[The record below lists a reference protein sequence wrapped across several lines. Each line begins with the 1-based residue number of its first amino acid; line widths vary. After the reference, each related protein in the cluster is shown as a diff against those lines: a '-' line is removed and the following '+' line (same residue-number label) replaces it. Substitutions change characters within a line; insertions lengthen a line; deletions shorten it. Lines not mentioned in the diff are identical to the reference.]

1 MVICAGMPAHMITI
15 PPDAKPGQRITVKLP
30 RLEDLSEERLEEF
43 VKIMSEAVDAGR
55 THPQLTVSCLA
66 KRAMH
71 YLLLGKLEQS
81 LEDLANLLSI
91 TQHKPVEE
99 DPTAAEA
106 FIMSGFVH
114 RLCVMKYAMQETKEA
129 MKHEQKAGAAFAAA
143 TKLGVENH

>member
-1 MVICAGMPAHMITI
+1 MPAHMITI
-15 PPDAKPGQRITVKLP
+15 PVDAKPGQNIKVKLP
-30 RLEDLSEERLEEF
+30 KLEDLSEARLEEF

-55 THPQLTVSCLA
+55 THPQLTAGCLA

-81 LEDLANLLSI
+81 LVDLGNLLSI
-91 TQHKPVEE
+91 TQHKPVDE

-114 RLCVMKYAMQETKEA
+114 RLCVK
-129 MKHEQKAGAAFAAA
+129 F
-143 TKLGVENH
+143 LR